1 MPTANLSPEA
11 RRELTLRAL
20 QGENKTQ
27 LADEYGVHRTLIY
40 YYIRNARENVS
51 EELPFWRKVDKLTN
65 GRNAQ

>member
-20 QGENKTQ
+20 RGESPKQ

-40 YYIRNARENVS
+40 YYIQKTKESAES
-51 EELPFWRKVDKLTN
+51 EKAFWDEVVRFT
-65 GRNAQ
+65 R

>member
-20 QGENKTQ
+20 QGESPKQ

-40 YYIRNARENVS
+40 YYTRNARENVS
-51 EELPFWRKVDKLTN
+51 EELPFWQEVSRISS
-65 GRNAQ
+65 Q